1 MNIEALR
8 EELLERGFEPDNSI
22 IFASPSYESA
32 IIGISTEGNVVYS
45 FNKMVE
51 DLMSSDKIDM
61 TDAVEIISHNTIR
74 SLDYLNE
81 GNEKKK
87 PIIIFEMP

>member
-1 MNIEALR
+1 MDIKQLK

-45 FNKMVE
+45 FDKMVE

-61 TDAVEIISHNTIR
+61 TDAVEFISYNTIR
-74 SLDYLNE
+74 SLDYMNE
-81 GNEKKK
+81 DNEKKK
-87 PIIIFEMP
+87 PIIIYDRS